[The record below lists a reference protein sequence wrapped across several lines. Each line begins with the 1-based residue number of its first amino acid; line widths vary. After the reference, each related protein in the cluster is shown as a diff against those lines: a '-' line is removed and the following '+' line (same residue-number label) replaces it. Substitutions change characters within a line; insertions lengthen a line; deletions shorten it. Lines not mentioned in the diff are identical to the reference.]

1 METEVKNEA
10 KTKASRILPMPF
22 SLFRFE
28 KKYRNS
34 GKAITRTRK
43 MIISISPRG
52 KDEENFNNWSVK
64 GVFK

>member
-10 KTKASRILPMPF
+10 KTKASRILLMPF

-34 GKAITRTRK
+34 GKAVTRTRK